1 MTSSGNV
8 SEHWSGNAVD
18 ISAINRVPING
29 HQGAGDV
36 TEQAVKRLMQLQGTV
51 EPHQIISLL
60 DFGRNTMALPDHADH
75 IHVGFH
81 PLFGENTK
89 LGRQTQ
95 SVLKPGQWDTLVQR
109 LGQIQNPS
117 VPTAPSK
124 YALPSR
130 RGQGE

>member
-18 ISAINRVPING
+18 ISAINGVPING
-29 HQGAGDV
+29 HQGPGDV

-95 SVLKPGQWDTLVQR
+95 SVLEPGQWDTLVQR
-109 LGQIQNPS
+109 LGQIQNPN
-117 VPTAPSK
+117 VPTTPSK

-130 RGQGE
+130 GQGE